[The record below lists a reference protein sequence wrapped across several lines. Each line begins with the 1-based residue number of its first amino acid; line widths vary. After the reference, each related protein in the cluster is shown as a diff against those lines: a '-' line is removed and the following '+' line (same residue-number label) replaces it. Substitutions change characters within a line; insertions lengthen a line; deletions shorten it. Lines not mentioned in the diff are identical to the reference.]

1 MKTIMMMVFA
11 CAMTG
16 CMAQELTPA
25 DDPAPATSGPATSDP
40 VTSDPATSEASDQLA
55 TPAGAI
61 DAAAANC
68 VSIQWC
74 DQPNSTNGTVCVVR
88 NTAACQ
94 AHCIDSTIINECN
107 ADAAAVC
114 GGTVANRRIFG
125 C

>member
-11 CAMTG
+11 CAVTG
-16 CMAQELTPA
+16 CMAEELTQA
-25 DDPAPATSGPATSDP
+25 DDPAPATS
-40 VTSDPATSEASDQLA
+40 DPAVSEASDQLA

-68 VSIQWC
+68 VFIQWC

-94 AHCIDSTIINECN
+94 AHCIDSTIIKECN
-107 ADAAAVC
+107 DDAAAVC
-114 GGTVANRRIFG
+114 GGTVPNRRILG